1 MRGSGWTV
9 AVVCCLVLSAAP
21 VEAAPASV
29 PDKVR
34 RDRQAEAGWIVKGEG
49 PTGYMGYFV
58 WIVDFSETGESP
70 DKAVAM
76 MFRGPCEVETSR
88 NGWSYGCHG
97 RGFGKEVAA
106 SKFRM
111 DPMLDSASISVR
123 HGRRRHR
130 VAWTATN
137 PVPGLYSSSE
147 ACYGLNEE
155 GEPEEGSGEG
165 GGIVKGAKA
174 AGRILGHRLKTS
186 TRFDTAGLWGGA
198 TVTECAPPW
207 ELRNVDVD
215 HIRAV
220 GSARIHPE
228 VRLFVPR

>member
-1 MRGSGWTV
+1 M
-9 AVVCCLVLSAAP
+9 
-21 VEAAPASV
+21 SV
-29 PDKVR
+29 PDKMR

-111 DPMLDSASISVR
+111 DPLLDSASISVR
-123 HGRRRHR
+123 HRRRNHR
-130 VAWTATN
+130 VGWTATQ
-137 PVPGLYSSSE
+137 PDPGLYQSSE
-147 ACYGLNEE
+147 ACGGMNEDGEEEE
-155 GEPEEGSGEG
+155 GTGEG
-165 GGIVKGAKA
+165 GGIFKAAKA
-174 AGRILGHRLKTS
+174 TGRIFGHRLNTS
-186 TRFDTAGLWGGA
+186 TRFDNADLSSGA
-198 TVTECAPPW
+198 TVTECSSPW
-207 ELRNVDVD
+207 RLRNVDVGQ
-215 HIRAV
+215 IRAE